1 MATLNNL
8 DGGYGSIGSTHR
20 VTGSSAK
27 SKASNKGSFVTLM
40 RRRGCWQRADAQS
53 GGLLDLA
60 MEEMGIVAD
69 DYDDAHA
76 SDDKRGEGPH
86 IVSPLASL
94 LMMPPGA
101 HVAHVAHA
109 ASVPRRRLTRTE
121 AVAIYLAQL
130 GPAPKKA
137 ARRLAV
143 EFGITAKAVRDVW
156 TGKTWHATTRPVH
169 AQQHFNNFLPW
180 GAVSHPAVVAAAR
193 VTNAL
198 YPSPVCARS
207 TCH

>member
-1 MATLNNL
+1 MKMATLHA
-8 DGGYGSIGSTHR
+8 GSYGMGSNHR
-20 VTGSSAK
+20 GTSSSAR
-27 SKASNKGSFVTLM
+27 SKATNKGSFVTLM

-53 GGLLDLA
+53 GGLLDFA

-69 DYDDAHA
+69 EYDDAHA
-76 SDDKRGEGPH
+76 SDDERGEVPH
-86 IVSPLASL
+86 IVSPHVGLPT
-94 LMMPPGA
+94 MPHSA
-101 HVAHVAHA
+101 RA
-109 ASVPRRRLTRTE
+109 ALVPRRRLTREE

-137 ARRLAV
+137 ARCLAA

-156 TGKTWHATTRPVH
+156 TGKTWHATTMPVH
-169 AQQHFNNFLPW
+169 AQQHLNNFLPW

-193 VTNAL
+193 VALAL
-198 YPSPVCARS
+198 YASPVRARS

>member
-1 MATLNNL
+1 MAT
-8 DGGYGSIGSTHR
+8 HR
-20 VTGSSAK
+20 GAR
-27 SKASNKGSFVTLM
+27 SKATARGSFVTLM

-53 GGLLDLA
+53 SGLLDSA

-69 DYDDAHA
+69 TYDDEQA
-76 SDDKRGEGPH
+76 SDDERNEGLH
-86 IVSPLASL
+86 VVSPLSGL
-94 LMMPPGA
+94 PLMPYGA
-101 HVAHVAHA
+101 NA
-109 ASVPRRRLTRTE
+109 AWVPRRRLKQAE

-137 ARRLAV
+137 AGRLAD

-156 TGKTWHATTRPVH
+156 TGKTWHATTMPVH

-193 VTNAL
+193 VARAL
-198 YPSPVCARS
+198 YLSPVR
-207 TCH
+207 